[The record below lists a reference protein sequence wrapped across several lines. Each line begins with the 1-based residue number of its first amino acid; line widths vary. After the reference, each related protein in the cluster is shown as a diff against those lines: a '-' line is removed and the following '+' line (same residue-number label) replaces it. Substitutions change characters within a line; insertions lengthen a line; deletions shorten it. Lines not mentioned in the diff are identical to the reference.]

1 MKKLLFIFLQILLVL
16 ILFSDYSY
24 SGIVM
29 EQIRYELKTPDKKDK
44 GLLLIQDNKMLFKD
58 TTNNVSTLFDFD
70 RDQMIVLD
78 HNGQTFTV
86 IEPEAFVKAVEE
98 YTKEIE
104 RMRQK
109 HMESLPPEQRKMV
122 EKMMKERELESGK
135 NETGKIV
142 ISIKNS
148 EVSENISGYKA
159 SKYEVFYNDKL
170 NEELWLT
177 NDLNI
182 QNELDLKKMANLMTE
197 FKKVNKRL
205 GTDTMVNE
213 GAFIKL
219 FANGGFPLKTVD
231 RSFGETVY
239 IEEVVEIKNQDIP
252 KENFKLPSGY
262 KEKSVDELLKAA
274 F

>member
-1 MKKLLFIFLQILLVL
+1 MNRFSLILFQIFLVL
-16 ILFSDYSY
+16 ILFTDYSY

-29 EQIRYELKTPDKKDK
+29 EQMRYELKTPDKKDK

-86 IEPEAFVKAVEE
+86 IDPKAFVKAIED
-98 YTKEIE
+98 YTKEVK

-109 HMESLPPEQRKMV
+109 HLESLPPEQREMV
-122 EKMMKERELESGK
+122 EKMIKERELESGK
-135 NETGKIV
+135 NGTGKIV
-142 ISIKNS
+142 ISIKSS
-148 EVSENISGYKA
+148 EISENISGYKA
-159 SKYEVFYNDKL
+159 SKYEVYHNDKL

-177 NDLNI
+177 NDLDI
-182 QNELDLKKMANLMTE
+182 QKELDLKKMSNLMSE

-205 GTDTMVNE
+205 GNDTMVNE
-213 GAFIKL
+213 DAFINL

-239 IEEVVEIKNQDIP
+239 IEEVVDIRKEDIP
-252 KENFKLPSGY
+252 ADNFKLPSGY
-262 KEKSVDELLKAA
+262 KEKSVNELLKSA

>member
-1 MKKLLFIFLQILLVL
+1 MNKLSLILFQIFLVL
-16 ILFSDYSY
+16 ILFTDYSY

-29 EQIRYELKTPDKKDK
+29 EQMRYELKTPDKKDK
-44 GLLLIQDNKMLFKD
+44 GILLIQDNKMLFKD

-86 IEPEAFVKAVEE
+86 IDPKAFVKAIED
-98 YTKEIE
+98 YTKEVK

-109 HMESLPPEQRKMV
+109 HLESLPPEQREMV
-122 EKMMKERELESGK
+122 EKMIKKRELESGK
-135 NETGKIV
+135 NGTGKIV

-148 EVSENISGYKA
+148 GVSENISGYKA
-159 SKYEVFYNDKL
+159 SKYEVFHNDKL

-182 QNELDLKKMANLMTE
+182 QKELDLKKMSNLMTE

-205 GTDTMVNE
+205 GSDTVVNE
-213 GAFIKL
+213 DAFINL

-239 IEEVVEIKNQDIP
+239 IEEVVDIRKEDIP
-252 KENFKLPSGY
+252 EDNFKLPSGY
-262 KEKSVDELLKAA
+262 KEKSVNELLKSA

>member
-1 MKKLLFIFLQILLVL
+1 MYRKSL
-16 ILFSDYSY
+16 ILFHIFLGLILYADYSF

-29 EQIRYELKTPDKKDK
+29 EQMRYELNTPDIKDK
-44 GLLLIQDNKMLFKD
+44 GLLMIQDNKMLFKD
-58 TTNNVSTLFDFD
+58 TSNNVSTLFDFD
-70 RDQMIVLD
+70 RNKMIVLD
-78 HNGQTFTV
+78 HNGQTYTV
-86 IEPEAFVKAVEE
+86 IEPQAFVKAVED

-104 RMRQK
+104 RMRKK
-109 HMESLPPEQRKMV
+109 HLESLPPEQREMV
-122 EKMMKERELESGK
+122 EKMMKERELEAGK
-135 NETGKIV
+135 NETGRIV

-159 SKYEVFYNDKL
+159 SKYEVFHNDKL

-205 GTDTMVNE
+205 GNDTVVNE
-213 GAFIKL
+213 EAFINL

-239 IEEVVEIKNQDIP
+239 IEEVVEIKKQDIP

>member
-1 MKKLLFIFLQILLVL
+1 MKNFTLIFLQLLL
-16 ILFSDYSY
+16 FFILFTGPSF

-29 EQIRYELKTPDKKDK
+29 EQMRYELQSPDKKDK

-58 TTNNVSTLFDFD
+58 TTNNVSTLFDFN

-78 HNGQTFTV
+78 HNNQTFTV
-86 IEPEAFVKAVEE
+86 IDPQAFVKAVEE
-98 YTKEIE
+98 YTKKAEE
-104 RMRQK
+104 MRQK
-109 HMESLPPEQRKMV
+109 HLESLPPDQREMV
-122 EKMMKERELESGK
+122 EKMIKERELESGK
-135 NETGKIV
+135 PATGKIV

-148 EVSENISGYKA
+148 EVSEEISGYKA
-159 SKYEVFYNDKL
+159 SKYEVFHNDVL

-177 NDLNI
+177 NDLDI
-182 QNELDLKKMANLMTE
+182 QNELDLKKMSNLMTE

-205 GTDTMVNE
+205 GDDTVVNE
-213 GAFIKL
+213 DAFINL

-239 IEEVVEIKNQDIP
+239 IEEVVDIKKQDIP
-252 KENFKLPSGY
+252 KDNFNLPSGY
-262 KEKSVDELLKAA
+262 KEKSVNELLKGA

>member
-1 MKKLLFIFLQILLVL
+1 MNKLSLILFQIFLVL
-16 ILFSDYSY
+16 ILFTDYSY

-29 EQIRYELKTPDKKDK
+29 EQMRYELKTPDKKDK
-44 GLLLIQDNKMLFKD
+44 GILLIQDNKMLFKD

-86 IEPEAFVKAVEE
+86 IDPKAFVKAIED
-98 YTKEIE
+98 YTKEVK

-109 HMESLPPEQRKMV
+109 HLESLPPEQREMV
-122 EKMMKERELESGK
+122 EKMIKKRELESGK
-135 NETGKIV
+135 NGTGKIV

-148 EVSENISGYKA
+148 GVSENISGYKA
-159 SKYEVFYNDKL
+159 SKYEVFHNDEL

-182 QNELDLKKMANLMTE
+182 QKELDLKKMSNLMTE

-205 GTDTMVNE
+205 GNDTIVNE
-213 GAFIKL
+213 DAFINL

-239 IEEVVEIKNQDIP
+239 IEEVVDIRKEDIP
-252 KENFKLPSGY
+252 ADNFKLPSGY
-262 KEKSVDELLKAA
+262 KEKSVNELLKGA

>member
-1 MKKLLFIFLQILLVL
+1 MNKLSLILFQIFLVL
-16 ILFSDYSY
+16 ILFTDYSY

-29 EQIRYELKTPDKKDK
+29 EQMRYELKTPDKKDK
-44 GLLLIQDNKMLFKD
+44 GILLIQDNKMLFKD

-86 IEPEAFVKAVEE
+86 IDPKAFVKAIED
-98 YTKEIE
+98 YTKEVK

-109 HMESLPPEQRKMV
+109 HLESLPPEQREMV
-122 EKMMKERELESGK
+122 EKMIKKRELESGK
-135 NETGKIV
+135 NSTGKIV

-148 EVSENISGYKA
+148 GVSENISGYKA
-159 SKYEVFYNDKL
+159 SKYEVFHNDKL

-182 QNELDLKKMANLMTE
+182 QKELDLKKMSNLMTE

-205 GTDTMVNE
+205 GDDTVVNE
-213 GAFIKL
+213 DAFINL

-239 IEEVVEIKNQDIP
+239 IEEVVDIRKEDIP
-252 KENFKLPSGY
+252 ADNFKLPSGY
-262 KEKSVDELLKAA
+262 KEKSVNELLKSA

>member
-1 MKKLLFIFLQILLVL
+1 MNKLSLILFQIFLVL
-16 ILFSDYSY
+16 ILFTDYSY

-29 EQIRYELKTPDKKDK
+29 EQMRYELKTPDKKDK
-44 GLLLIQDNKMLFKD
+44 GILLIQDNKMLFKD

-86 IEPEAFVKAVEE
+86 IDPKAFVKAIED
-98 YTKEIE
+98 YTKEVK

-109 HMESLPPEQRKMV
+109 HLESLPPEQREMV
-122 EKMMKERELESGK
+122 EKMIKKRELESGK
-135 NETGKIV
+135 NGTGKIV

-148 EVSENISGYKA
+148 GVSENISGYKA
-159 SKYEVFYNDKL
+159 SKYEVFHNDKL

-182 QNELDLKKMANLMTE
+182 QKELDLKKMSNLMTE

-205 GTDTMVNE
+205 GDDTVVNE
-213 GAFIKL
+213 DAFINL

-239 IEEVVEIKNQDIP
+239 IEEVVDIRKEDIP
-252 KENFKLPSGY
+252 ADNFKLPSGY
-262 KEKSVDELLKAA
+262 KEKSVNELLKGA

>member
-1 MKKLLFIFLQILLVL
+1 MNKLSLILFQIFLVL
-16 ILFSDYSY
+16 ILFTDYSY

-29 EQIRYELKTPDKKDK
+29 EQTRYELKTPDKKDK
-44 GLLLIQDNKMLFKD
+44 GILLIQDNKMLFTD

-86 IEPEAFVKAVEE
+86 IDPKAFVKAIED
-98 YTKEIE
+98 YTKEVK
-104 RMRQK
+104 RLRQK
-109 HMESLPPEQRKMV
+109 HLESLPPEQREMV
-122 EKMMKERELESGK
+122 EKMIKKRELESGK
-135 NETGKIV
+135 NGTGKIV

-148 EVSENISGYKA
+148 GVSENISGYKA
-159 SKYEVFYNDKL
+159 SKYEVFHNDKL

-182 QNELDLKKMANLMTE
+182 QKELDLKKMSNLMTE

-205 GTDTMVNE
+205 GNDNMVNE
-213 GAFIKL
+213 DAFINL

-239 IEEVVEIKNQDIP
+239 IEEVVDIRKEDIP
-252 KENFKLPSGY
+252 ADNFKLPSGY
-262 KEKSVDELLKAA
+262 KEKSVNELLKGA

>member
-1 MKKLLFIFLQILLVL
+1 MNRLSLILFQIFLVL
-16 ILFSDYSY
+16 ILFTGFSY

-29 EQIRYELKTPDKKDK
+29 EQMRYELKTPGKKDK

-86 IEPEAFVKAVEE
+86 IDPKAFVKAIED

-109 HMESLPPEQRKMV
+109 HLESLPPEQREMV
-122 EKMMKERELESGK
+122 EKMMQKRELESGK
-135 NETGKIV
+135 NGTGKIV

-148 EVSENISGYKA
+148 GVSENISGYKA
-159 SKYEVFYNDKL
+159 SKYEVFHNDKL

-177 NDLNI
+177 NDLDI
-182 QNELDLKKMANLMTE
+182 QKELDLKKMSNLMTE

-205 GTDTMVNE
+205 GDDNVVNE
-213 GAFIKL
+213 EAFINL

-239 IEEVVEIKNQDIP
+239 IEEVVDIKKEDIP
-252 KENFKLPSGY
+252 ADNFKLPSGY
-262 KEKSVDELLKAA
+262 KEKSVNELLKGA

>member
-1 MKKLLFIFLQILLVL
+1 MIKLSIIFFQILLAL
-16 ILFSDYSY
+16 ILFTGTSY

-29 EQIRYELKTPDKKDK
+29 EQMRYELKTPDKKDK
-44 GLLLIQDNKMLFKD
+44 GVLLIQDNKMLFKD

-78 HNGQTFTV
+78 HNNQTFTV
-86 IEPEAFVKAVEE
+86 IDPKEFVKAVED
-98 YTKEIE
+98 YTKKVEE
-104 RMRQK
+104 MRKK
-109 HMESLPPEQRKMV
+109 HLESLPPDQREMV
-122 EKMMKERELESGK
+122 EKLMKERELESGK
-135 NETGKIV
+135 NATGKIV

-148 EVSENISGYKA
+148 EVSEDISGYKA
-159 SKYEVFYNDKL
+159 SKYEVFHNDKL

-177 NDLNI
+177 NDLDI
-182 QNELDLKKMANLMTE
+182 QNELDLKKMSNLMTE

-205 GTDTMVNE
+205 GDDTVVNE
-213 GAFIKL
+213 DAFINL

-239 IEEVVEIKNQDIP
+239 IEEVVDIKKEDIP

-262 KEKSVDELLKAA
+262 KEKSVNELLKGA

>member
-1 MKKLLFIFLQILLVL
+1 MNRLSLILFQIFLVL
-16 ILFSDYSY
+16 ILFTDYSY

-29 EQIRYELKTPDKKDK
+29 EQMRYELKTPDKKDK
-44 GLLLIQDNKMLFKD
+44 GILLIQDNKMLFKD

-86 IEPEAFVKAVEE
+86 IDPKAFVKAIED
-98 YTKEIE
+98 YTKEVK

-109 HMESLPPEQRKMV
+109 HLESLPPEQREMV
-122 EKMMKERELESGK
+122 EKMIKKRELETGK
-135 NETGKIV
+135 NGTGKIV
-142 ISIKNS
+142 ISIKNTG
-148 EVSENISGYKA
+148 VSENISGYKA
-159 SKYEVFYNDKL
+159 SKYEVFHNDKL

-182 QNELDLKKMANLMTE
+182 QKELDLKKMSNLMTE

-205 GTDTMVNE
+205 GDDTVVNE
-213 GAFIKL
+213 DAFINL

-239 IEEVVEIKNQDIP
+239 IEEVVDIRKEDIP
-252 KENFKLPSGY
+252 ADNFKLPSGY
-262 KEKSVDELLKAA
+262 KEKSVNELLKGA